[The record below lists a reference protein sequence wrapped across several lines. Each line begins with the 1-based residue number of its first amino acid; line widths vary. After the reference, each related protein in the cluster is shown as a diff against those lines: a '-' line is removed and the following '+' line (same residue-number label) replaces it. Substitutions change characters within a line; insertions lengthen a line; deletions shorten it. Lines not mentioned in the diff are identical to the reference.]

1 MVNELFYA
9 YPILM
14 ISLFVFTLFL
24 LIKISP
30 DLVSK
35 DEHTVFRLMI
45 EATLFI
51 FIVAYVDNMFRY
63 LTVLPVAA
71 FGAILFIFVNV
82 RSPESIPTS

>member
-9 YPILM
+9 YLILM

-35 DEHTVFRLMI
+35 DEHTVFRLMLVSFMI
-45 EATLFI
+45 
-51 FIVAYVDNMFRY
+51 YVFLWY
-63 LTVLPVAA
+63 
-71 FGAILFIFVNV
+71 I
-82 RSPESIPTS
+82 SISAKSRLRTDIHN